1 MERFQ
6 KAPLGNCFHVEGV
19 DDCSGEQIF
28 DERSEQLRIVVPVVQ
43 GAGAGKE
50 IKTVPAVLTVERAA
64 GRAVEDCVP
73 GAAQIRINAQRP
85 RAICRSGVV
94 L

>member
-28 DERSEQLRIVVPVVQ
+28 DERSEQLRIVVTVVQ

-50 IKTVPAVLTVERAA
+50 IKAVPAVLTVE
-64 GRAVEDCVP
+64 
-73 GAAQIRINAQRP
+73 
-85 RAICRSGVV
+85 SV
-94 L
+94 LPDARLKTVSQVRQ